1 MVSANSDFITVV
13 SGLPRSG
20 TSLMMQML
28 AAGGMPVLTDK
39 LRQPDE
45 DNPRG
50 YFEFEPVKALKTSAN
65 WLDDAR
71 GKAVKMVHL
80 LLLDLPR
87 EGYAYR
93 ILLMRRR
100 ISEVLRSQRAML
112 QRHGKGGASL
122 SDEQLSQV
130 FLSQMQRVENELS
143 GRSQF
148 SVLPVDYNELMDNPA
163 VQAGKINQFLDGKL
177 DPEKMIQA
185 IDSKLYRQKI
195 SAR

>member
-1 MVSANSDFITVV
+1 MVVANPNFITIV

-28 AAGGMPVLTDK
+28 AAGGMPVLTDEVRK
-39 LRQPDE
+39 PDE

-50 YFEFEPVKALKTSAN
+50 YFEFEPVKTLKTSTV
-65 WLDDAR
+65 WLNDAR

-87 EGYAYR
+87 EGFMYR

-112 QRHGKGGASL
+112 QRHDKGGAAL
-122 SDEQLSQV
+122 SDEQLSQI
-130 FLSQMQRVENELS
+130 FLNQMQRVENELN
-143 GRSQF
+143 RSPQF
-148 SVLPVDYNELMDNPA
+148 SVLSVDYNELMENPA
-163 VQAGKINQFLDGKL
+163 LQVGKINQFLGGKL
-177 DPEKMIQA
+177 DSEKMIQA
-185 IDSKLYRQKI
+185 IDSKLYRQRI
-195 SAR
+195 SA